1 VTFQTFRLCLALTAL
16 GLMALAFA
24 ADMAAGYP

>member
-16 GLMALAFA
+16 GLMALAFI
-24 ADMAAGYP
+24 ADLAGI